1 MTNGCCT
8 TTATI
13 PNETTLATPRAATLP
28 ALDLVETPEE
38 FRLTVD
44 VPGRGPEDVEVGV
57 ENRVLTI
64 QARVPARDEPVAKY
78 HVREHGPRE
87 LVRRLRLSDAIDA
100 NGIRGEVARGV
111 LTVHLPKVPAAQP
124 RRIEVR

>member
-13 PNETTLATPRAATLP
+13 PNETVTTRGATLP

-44 VPGRGPEDVEVGV
+44 VPGRGPEDVDVGV

-64 QARVPARDEPVAKY
+64 QARVPARDEASGKY

>member
-13 PNETTLATPRAATLP
+13 PNETVATRGATLP

-64 QARVPARDEPVAKY
+64 QARVPARDEAAAKY

-87 LVRRLRLSDAIDA
+87 LVRRLRLSEAIDA